1 MGKDRPVFET
11 NVPGVRL
18 LVRGKVRDVYD
29 LGDKL
34 LIVASD
40 RISAFDSVLA
50 TPIPLKGK
58 ILTRMAEFWFR
69 FTEEVVENHLLTTEI
84 GEMGHG
90 LEAHESLL
98 EGRSMLVKKAEP
110 LPVECVVRGYL
121 AGSGWKE
128 YELKQS
134 VCGVKLR
141 KGYRMGSRLHE
152 PLFTPATKEKAG
164 HDKNISVEEAR
175 EIVGRERAE
184 FMREKSLAVYERARG
199 YALERGIIIADT
211 KFEFGVCDGKVIL
224 IDEVLTPDSSR
235 LWPQDS
241 YTPGKTQLSFD
252 KQFVRD
258 YLEAIRWDKR
268 PPGPPLPEKVVK
280 KTTEKYLDAYRRL
293 TGKKTL

>member
-1 MGKDRPVFET
+1 MGKDKPVFET
-11 NVPGVRL
+11 NVPGVEL

-29 LGDKL
+29 LGDNL

-58 ILTRMAEFWFR
+58 ILTRTAEFWFHL
-69 FTEEVVENHLLTTEI
+69 TEEIVNNHLLTTDVSK
-84 GEMGHG
+84 MGHG

-98 EGRSMLVKKAEP
+98 DGRSMLVKKAEP

-121 AGSGWKE
+121 AGSGWQE

-134 VCGVKLR
+134 VCGIKLR
-141 KGYRMGSRLHE
+141 KGYRMGSRLHV

-164 HDKNISVEEAR
+164 HDKNISFDEAR
-175 EIVGRERAE
+175 EIVGAERAD
-184 FMREKSLAVYERARG
+184 FMREKSLAIYEKARE

-211 KFEFGVCDGKVIL
+211 KFEFGARNGKVIL

-235 LWPQDS
+235 FWPKDS

-268 PPGPPLPEKVVK
+268 PPGPPLPEKVVN

-293 TGKKTL
+293 TGKETL